1 MPPQP
6 ANNSPIRRW
15 RILWIVMGAL
25 LLVAVTPLWL
35 YHRQVL
41 RLSEEKLENTERVQ
55 QSEITRS
62 LASETLLFEQN
73 LREQLLS
80 QRQVLALTGWISNV
94 DDPGHAPQL
103 ARLLQ
108 SFVEN
113 NPNILYV
120 TVVNQQAK
128 GQSAGS
134 FSVDPDPFV
143 GVALKRA
150 FQASFQGLNYVSE
163 PFALGKDNR
172 PALVVA
178 VPLSSNGEFTGMLAA
193 VVSIDRLTDRIRDA
207 SVRERLVFIV
217 DGHGHIVA
225 HPDTRDLVPGRD
237 VTSTSP
243 IVRHLKELPQEL
255 HATETMH
262 FTGTP
267 QGKTQQVEMIGTYS
281 TIPELGWAVIAERS
295 LDEARIDAGVA
306 ELTHQALTF
315 VVGVTIVALLI
326 GYLFAVGITR
336 PIRGLVESVRAI
348 SRAEFHERVKVEGAA
363 EISELAET
371 FNNMAGDIEQYVERL
386 KQAAEENR
394 ELFLGS
400 IRMLGAAI
408 DEKDPY
414 TRGHSGRV
422 AKYSTIIGEYMNLST
437 EDLDRLRI
445 SALLHDVGK
454 IGVPDAIL
462 KKAGPLTSEERALIN
477 RHPEYSWSILRLFP
491 GLEEASLYALHHHE
505 SVDGTGYPA
514 GLKGNDI
521 PLVSRIICVID
532 AFDAMVSNRCYR
544 QGLQHNEAIARLVA
558 SSGTQ
563 FDAEVVQAFIPIAEQ
578 EASDVFAAAGT
589 SMSAVL

>member
-1 MPPQP
+1 
-6 ANNSPIRRW
+6 
-15 RILWIVMGAL
+15 MGAL

-94 DDPGHAPQL
+94 DDPTHGPQL

-178 VPLSSNGEFTGMLAA
+178 VPLSSDNQFTGMLAA

-225 HPDTRDLVPGRD
+225 HPNTRDVVPGRD

-255 HATETMH
+255 HATETMQ
-262 FTGTP
+262 FAAP
-267 QGKTQQVEMIGTYS
+267 TQDKNRPIEMIGTYS

-315 VVGVTIVALLI
+315 VVGVTIVALII

-371 FNNMAGDIEQYVERL
+371 FNNMAGHIEQYVERL

-422 AKYSTIIGEYMNLST
+422 AKYSIIIGEYMNLDT
-437 EDLDRLRI
+437 EELDRLRI

-454 IGVPDAIL
+454 IGVDDRVLKKPGKLTDEEFELMKQHPTKGANIMRPVAQLKDMLPGIELHHERMDGAGYPHGLTGDQIPMMARIIAVADTFDAITTNRPYQTAMDIQFARDRIHSL
-462 KKAGPLTSEERALIN
+462 AISKFDPQVVAAL
-477 RHPEYSWSILRLFP
+477 EASIESGRLRLSP
-491 GLEEASLYALHHHE
+491 
-505 SVDGTGYPA
+505 T
-514 GLKGNDI
+514 
-521 PLVSRIICVID
+521 LV
-532 AFDAMVSNRCYR
+532 
-544 QGLQHNEAIARLVA
+544 
-558 SSGTQ
+558 
-563 FDAEVVQAFIPIAEQ
+563 EV
-578 EASDVFAAAGT
+578 
-589 SMSAVL
+589 